1 MKLKHQS
8 GEEPIMNIKE
18 IRPEATFLAGPQKT
32 TRPEPKEADFERCL
46 TEATNGTCS
55 VSSGSAV
62 SSVADTPEARDL
74 DEVRRKGIS
83 AAENALNLLEDYRNA
98 MGDPG
103 ISLKEIDPIV
113 KSMLRETEKLAGLS
127 GLMPSADPLAKIL
140 DGLGIVSTVEAERF
154 NRGEY
159 I

>member
-1 MKLKHQS
+1 
-8 GEEPIMNIKE
+8 MNIKE
-18 IRPEATFLAGPQKT
+18 IRPEATLFAGPQKT
-32 TRPEPKEADFERCL
+32 ARPEPKEADFQRCL
-46 TEATNGTCS
+46 TEATANGAPF
-55 VSSGSAV
+55 VSLGSAV
-62 SSVADTPEARDL
+62 SAVPATPEPGDL
-74 DEVRRKGIS
+74 DLLRRKGI
-83 AAENALNLLEDYRNA
+83 AVAENALSLLEDYGNA

-113 KSMLRETEKLAGLS
+113 KSMLRENEKLAGLS

-140 DGLGIVSTVEAERF
+140 DGLGILSTVEAERF